1 MSRKVIWSLSLIV
14 IVTLM
19 LTACGAPATPAPK
32 AEPTKAPAA
41 APAATAAPAAKA
53 EPTKA
58 PAAAEPTKAPAPT
71 AAPAAKAAE
80 PTKAA
85 AAAPAA
91 ATGKYKES
99 PMLTDLVKAGKLPP
113 IDQRVPEQ
121 PFVVDKGTLITE
133 KDLPDWQPGKF
144 GGTLNFAHAVAN
156 WNPDIFIGDNDN
168 LLCAPGIGL
177 EGLKPC
183 LLSDFKVSPD
193 NKEFTFTLRKG
204 LKWSD
209 GTPVTTEDVRF
220 TWEDIYGNEKLT
232 PVFPEQVPGRRQGG
246 RQPGQARASWTT

>member
-1 MSRKVIWSLSLIV
+1 
-14 IVTLM
+14 
-19 LTACGAPATPAPK
+19 
-32 AEPTKAPAA
+32 
-41 APAATAAPAAKA
+41 
-53 EPTKA
+53 
-58 PAAAEPTKAPAPT
+58 
-71 AAPAAKAAE
+71 
-80 PTKAA
+80 
-85 AAAPAA
+85 
-91 ATGKYKES
+91 
-99 PMLTDLVKAGKLPP
+99 MLTDLVKAGKLPP

-121 PFVVDKGTLITE
+121 PFVVDKGTLISAT
-133 KDLPDWQPGKF
+133 DLPDWQPGKF

-193 NKEFTFTLRKG
+193 AKEFTFTLRKG

-220 TWEDIYGNEKLT
+220 TWEDMYGNDKTL
-232 PVFPEQVPGRRQGG
+232 PDRYAEQVPGRWQGG
-246 RQPGQARASWTT
+246 RQPGQAQHRRRSDLEDDVRRALRRPAA